1 MNKMSGVMLIRDQY
15 VNIRHFMNEQ
25 LRESNVERK
34 YYDKQTESIFK
45 ESGYGNGSHRS
56 DR

>member
-1 MNKMSGVMLIRDQY
+1 MLIRDQY

-34 YYDKQTESIFK
+34 YYDKQTESLFK
-45 ESGYGNGSHRS
+45 INRYDYRNYITCW
-56 DR
+56 